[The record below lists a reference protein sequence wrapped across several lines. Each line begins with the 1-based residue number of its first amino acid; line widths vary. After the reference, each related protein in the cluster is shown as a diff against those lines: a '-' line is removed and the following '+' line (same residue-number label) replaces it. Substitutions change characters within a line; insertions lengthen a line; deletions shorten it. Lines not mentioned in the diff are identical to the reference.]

1 MVITKRDLVL
11 FENLS
16 RYGMLST
23 KQINS
28 LCFNS
33 IAMTTVL
40 RRLRVIEKNKYVQR
54 ILGLESQ
61 EKLWFLLPKG
71 AEMATVD
78 IPKRH
83 WSKNLLE
90 HDYKLISLR
99 ILLEGSGLAHSWKPE
114 HLIRSNI
121 FRNNDFRT
129 AKEKLIPDGL
139 MAIEVNGKR
148 LSIAIELELTL
159 KNKDKLRKTL
169 FRYKRQEGILGV
181 WYIAPTTSLL
191 NSILAVWNNLG
202 ASSSGNK
209 LYLSV
214 LPDVMKDPLNV
225 KVFGHGRGLL
235 TSELWTPRPAHP
247 TAQSVSDQVENQE
260 HFFTGITPEDH
271 APIYQDSG

>member
-1 MVITKRDLVL
+1 MVITKRDLAL

-23 KQINS
+23 KQINC

-40 RRLRVIEKNKYVQR
+40 RRLRMLEENKYVQR
-54 ILGLESQ
+54 KLGLESH
-61 EKLWFLLPKG
+61 EILWVLLPKG
-71 AEMATVD
+71 AEVATVN

-83 WSKNLLE
+83 WSKILLE
-90 HDYKLISLR
+90 HDFKLISLR
-99 ILLEGSGLAHSWKPE
+99 LLLEGCGLAHSWKAE

-139 MAIEVNGKR
+139 MAVEVNGKR
-148 LSIAIELELTL
+148 LSVAIELELTL

-169 FRYKRQEGILGV
+169 SRYKRQEGILGV
-181 WYIAPTTSLL
+181 WYIAPTTALL

-202 ASSSGNK
+202 ASSSDNK

-214 LPDVMKDPLNV
+214 LPDLMKDPLNV
-225 KVFGHGRGLL
+225 KVFGHGRGILS
-235 TSELWTPRPAHP
+235 SELWTPGPAHP
-247 TAQSVSDQVENQE
+247 TAHSVSDQVKNQE
-260 HFFTGITPEDH
+260 HFFSGITPEDH
-271 APIYQDSG
+271 APIYQDTG